1 VKLPVLQYQ
10 KLHLQINGSDTVTV
24 NDFQNQLSMLKEN
37 GFNPVTCNDL
47 YNYIMKMGDLPSKP
61 VLITFDEGYISQY
74 EHAVPVLKKAGFH
87 AVFFVIAST
96 SLKSCYSQNDVSH
109 SYMNIEQLKQL
120 QQQGFEIGLQGYDC
134 LNFSQSTPEIIRYDL
149 QHAISL
155 FEKLNLQIIKALAYP
170 GGLQWQWFWKVRKM
184 YRVLQQQKIVLAFTK
199 GNRTNEL
206 STMHRFHIYRI
217 PINGKLK
224 EKNFIHLLKKYN

>member
-1 VKLPVLQYQ
+1 
-10 KLHLQINGSDTVTV
+10 
-24 NDFQNQLSMLKEN
+24 
-37 GFNPVTCNDL
+37 
-47 YNYIMKMGDLPSKP
+47 
-61 VLITFDEGYISQY
+61 
-74 EHAVPVLKKAGFH
+74 
-87 AVFFVIAST
+87 
-96 SLKSCYSQNDVSH
+96 
-109 SYMNIEQLKQL
+109 MNIEQLKQL

-199 GNRTNEL
+199 GNRTNKL